1 VSLKHR
7 MLPLALMMA
16 FGAHQASA
24 VDAVQPAANTGRPAV
39 NRALDLIRSHSG
51 TARASAGDG
60 YLSRS
65 VLVDADGTEHVHLD
79 RTYNGL
85 PVIGG
90 DLIVHSRN
98 GGYRSTSVTQSA
110 PLNLSTHPTV
120 GPDEAV
126 VIAGAE
132 FGPTFAGMPERTLS
146 VYARGHGGARLA
158 WRVRMHHAQADMTY
172 IVDAVSGAIIER
184 WSNLETAAA
193 AGQGNTLYSG
203 TVPLVTNAV
212 VGGYELRD
220 PSRGRMRTIDGSN
233 SRTSGQ
239 VYKDSDNVWGN
250 STTLD
255 LATAAADAE
264 YGAGMTWDFYKLVLG
279 RNGIGD
285 DGIGAYTRVHYGT
298 KYSNAFWSDDCFCM
312 TYGDGDGIN
321 AGPMVALDITGH
333 EMSHGVTARTA
344 ALIYSGESGGLNEAN
359 SDIMGTMVEFYANN
373 SHDTPD
379 YLIGEQVVPTNV
391 PGSANQRALRY
402 MFKPSLDGRSPDFY
416 VSDIGSLDVHYSSA
430 VANHFF
436 YLLAEGTTPKT
447 FSGVVHNSPTFNGA
461 SLPGVGRAKA
471 EKIWY
476 RALTVYFTSSTDYAA
491 ARIAT
496 IQAAEDLYGATSAE
510 ANAVAATWTAVNVN

>member
-1 VSLKHR
+1 
-7 MLPLALMMA
+7 MLPLAMMMA
-16 FGAHQASA
+16 FGANQASA
-24 VDAVQPAANTGRPAV
+24 VNTDQPAV
-39 NRALDLIRSHSG
+39 NRALDQIRSHGG
-51 TARASAGDG
+51 TARASAGDH
-60 YLSRS
+60 YLSRG

-98 GGYRSTSVTQSA
+98 GSYRSTSITQGA

-120 GPDEAV
+120 GSDEAT

-132 FGPTFAGMPERTLS
+132 FGPNFVGMPERTLS
-146 VYARGHGGARLA
+146 VYARGHGGARLV
-158 WRVRMHHAQADMTY
+158 WRVRMHNQQADMTY
-172 IVDAVSGAIIER
+172 IVDARSGGIIER
-184 WSNLETAAA
+184 WSNLETAAV
-193 AGQGNTLYSG
+193 AGQAKTLYSG
-203 TVPLVTNAV
+203 TVPLVTNSVA
-212 VGGYELRD
+212 GGYELRD

-239 VYKDSDNVWGN
+239 IYKDSDNVWGN

-255 LATAAADAE
+255 LTTVAADAE
-264 YGAGMTWDFYKLVLG
+264 YGAAMTWDFYKLILG
-279 RNGIGD
+279 RNGIGN
-285 DGIGAYTRVHYGT
+285 DGIGAYNRVHYG
-298 KYSNAFWSDDCFCM
+298 KNYSNAFWSDACFCM

-321 AGPMVALDITGH
+321 AGPLVALDITGH

-344 ALIYSGESGGLNEAN
+344 GLIYSGESGGLNEAN

-379 YLIGEQVVPTNV
+379 YMIGEEIVPTNV
-391 PGSANQRALRY
+391 PGSPSQRALRY

-416 VSDIGSLDVHYSSA
+416 VSNIGSLDVHYSSG
-430 VANHFF
+430 VANHFY
-436 YLLAEGTTPKT
+436 YLLAEGTAPKT
-447 FSGVVHNSPTFNGA
+447 FNGVVHNSPTFNGA
-461 SLPGVGRAKA
+461 SLPGIGRAKA

-496 IQAAEDLYGATSAE
+496 IQAAKDLYGATSAE
-510 ANAVAATWTAVNVN
+510 ANAVAATWTAVNVQ